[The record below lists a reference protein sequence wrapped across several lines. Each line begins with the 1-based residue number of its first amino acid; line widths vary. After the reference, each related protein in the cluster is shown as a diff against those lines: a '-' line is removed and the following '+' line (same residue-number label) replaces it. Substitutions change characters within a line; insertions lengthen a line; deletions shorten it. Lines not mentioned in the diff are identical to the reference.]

1 MTDLGKLRSSIQ
13 QRGKKGL
20 FELLETFRSR
30 EATDNRDHF
39 YALLSCAK
47 EGKDNVF
54 RPDYKQE
61 MSEVSLRY
69 ASVFVDR
76 RQVMTV
82 LSSVGPNLKPRYS
95 WIPDW
100 TRPLVV
106 SRTLIN
112 DKDCQHRA
120 GGVQKPT
127 NRVEPMGGLRIL
139 RTSNPFE
146 GISPKTIYFG
156 VRALIAA

>member
-1 MTDLGKLRSSIQ
+1 
-13 QRGKKGL
+13 
-20 FELLETFRSR
+20 
-30 EATDNRDHF
+30 
-39 YALLSCAK
+39 
-47 EGKDNVF
+47 
-54 RPDYKQE
+54 
-61 MSEVSLRY
+61 
-69 ASVFVDR
+69 
-76 RQVMTV
+76 MTV

-127 NRVEPMGGLRIL
+127 VRVEPTGGLRIL
-139 RTSNPFE
+139 GTSTGTITSIGRAH
-146 GISPKTIYFG
+146 GIKHELHSQI
-156 VRALIAA
+156 IQ